1 MESQVMSK
9 VMRELKSL
17 GKGFTAGEK
26 YVANFL
32 SHVCK
37 YIPHV
42 SQICLKLLS
51 STVIISSASSRRS
64 QWERRM
70 VHVYTNS

>member
-1 MESQVMSK
+1 MESQAILK
-9 VMRELKSL
+9 VMGELESL

-42 SQICLKLLS
+42 SQICLKLLC
-51 STVIISSASSRRS
+51 STVIISSASNRRS
-64 QWERRM
+64 QWERRT